1 MKKPSYPL
9 RCPKNPEHDTFIARA
24 EISEDVIVDRNG
36 TIKSTKKL
44 SACIKPKRCAVC
56 LTHLVKWE
64 TSKEIAVRYI
74 KEFGLEKEEGK
85 SIEDF
90 DLDEIMEDISCGLCS
105 NLYDMC
111 DCAETGMR

>member
-1 MKKPSYPL
+1 VRKPKYPL
-9 RCPKNPEHDTFIARA
+9 QCPKNPEHDTFIAKMKV
-24 EISEDVIVDRNG
+24 SEEVILDRRG
-36 TIKSTKKL
+36 MVMDTRKL
-44 SACIKPKRCAVC
+44 SKHIKPERCAVC
-56 LTHLVKWE
+56 HTHLVKWE
-64 TSKEIAVRYI
+64 THEEIAVRYI

-90 DLDEIMEDISCGLCS
+90 DLDEIIEDICCGLCS